1 MHIHIFAYIYIYI
14 YIHTPIYTHKYAKS
28 NLEDSRTGLNLMTSV
43 RFT

>member
-1 MHIHIFAYIYIYI
+1 MHIHIFAYIY
-14 YIHTPIYTHKYAKS
+14 IYTHKYAKS